1 MDCPHHP
8 LPASRPE
15 RGLDLGLDLGLGLGA
30 SVARAVLLSL
40 AVGLGGWST
49 LSAAEEILACTPAVW
64 GLPESPEGFIGGSL
78 VVVAGGY
85 ALTLQEAFAKPVTV
99 GEQLTVVMGDGR
111 GRLATVKAIDEPSTG
126 VLLACDTSGVAP
138 MTLADVSEMTIGST
152 VWTLGNSSGAVVDDG
167 VAVVS
172 RGVLSGRY
180 VLPADGPPM
189 RGRGGRILSLLQGPV
204 CEIDA
209 AVNDGDQ
216 GAAVV
221 DAAGH
226 LLGLAS
232 LASARE
238 RRLGTMV
245 PLPRL
250 LPLLST
256 AGAALP
262 LLPVVADT
270 TISADPPGLVVLSF
284 DRFQGLGNPQAVPRP
299 PKTREQV
306 PVYERDRLDR
316 WWDRYYHDQQILWTD
331 SPAPGVVLDPA
342 RGTLLTAAA
351 HLHGGATSG
360 RVLLP
365 GGASIPFSVLAVD
378 VSLDLA
384 VLIASAPLPL
394 PAATITSRSPLGGE
408 PVAVVAQHRLD
419 APPTRTVGH
428 VSCRQRRLQQS
439 GSGLLQI
446 DARTN
451 YASLGGAVLDPLG
464 RIVGLVV
471 MSGPAAPWLINSG
484 VTLAVDGATI
494 NAALP
499 SLLAG
504 KTRKRLPTL
513 GLGVVLAVDEDLLV
527 VRQVTPGTGAA
538 QAGIRVGDVVIAVE
552 GRPVSS
558 AAAVSRVLLQ
568 HRAEETVNVQIRRRG
583 KLQALPVILQEF
595 GG

>member
-1 MDCPHHP
+1 MR
-8 LPASRPE
+8 LVLFTFS
-15 RGLDLGLDLGLGLGA
+15 LGL
-30 SVARAVLLSL
+30 V
-40 AVGLGGWST
+40 LGGWSA
-49 LSAAEEILACTPAVW
+49 LSAAEEILACSPAVW
-64 GLPESPEGFIGGSL
+64 GLPDSPEGFIGGSA

-85 ALTLQEAFAKPVTV
+85 ALTLQEAFVKPVAV
-99 GEQLTVVMGDGR
+99 GEQLTLVMGDGR
-111 GRLATVKAIDEPSTG
+111 RGLATVKAVDEPSTG
-126 VLLACDTSGVAP
+126 VLLACDTSGVTP
-138 MTLADVSEMTIGST
+138 MALADVSQMTIGST

-167 VAVVS
+167 VAALS

-180 VLPADGPPM
+180 VLPADGLPM

-245 PLPRL
+245 PLLRL

-256 AGAALP
+256 AHAALP
-262 LLPVVADT
+262 LLLPGVSDANIV
-270 TISADPPGLVVLSF
+270 ADPPGLVVLSF
-284 DRFQGLGNPQAVPRP
+284 DRFQGLGNPEAVPRP

-306 PVYERDRLDR
+306 PVYERERLDR

-351 HLHGGATSG
+351 NLHGGATSG

-394 PAATITSRSPLGGE
+394 PAATIATSSPVGGE
-408 PVAVVAQHRLD
+408 PVSVVAQHRLD

-451 YASLGGAVLDPLG
+451 YASLGGAVLDPQG

-471 MSGPAAPWLINSG
+471 MSGPEAPWLINSG

-504 KTRKRLPTL
+504 KTRERLPTL
-513 GLGVVLAVDEDLLV
+513 GLGVVLALDEDLLV
-527 VRQVTPGTGAA
+527 VRRVTPGTGAA

-568 HRAEETVNVQIRRRG
+568 HRALEIVNVQIRRHG
-583 KLQALPVILQEF
+583 KLHALPVTLQEF